1 MAVISCAN
9 CGAAVNAAA
18 SGCPQY
24 GADPRTGEG
33 APPADEQ
40 RAVLYAPIPARKL
53 ILAGFGCA
61 LAAWLFWLLAWLVFS
76 YSTFL
81 ELSAGAGAFVPI
93 ILAPAT
99 IVCIGFGLRN
109 AWRQRASFWVYPLA
123 AVSVLLAVASLWMF
137 LGLTGLWINWTNP

>member
-9 CGAAVNAAA
+9 CATAVNAAA
-18 SGCPQY
+18 SGCPQC

-33 APPADEQ
+33 APPTTQLPPAQDM
-40 RAVLYAPIPARKL
+40 PTPARKL